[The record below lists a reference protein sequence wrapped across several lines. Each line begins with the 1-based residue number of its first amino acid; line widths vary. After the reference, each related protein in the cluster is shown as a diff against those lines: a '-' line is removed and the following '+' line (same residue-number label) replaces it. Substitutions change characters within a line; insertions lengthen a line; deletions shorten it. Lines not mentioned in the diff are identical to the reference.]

1 MRISDWSSDVCS
13 SDLAL
18 EVLSHAGEGLLHL
31 GLGDRD
37 LVAARFLNLE
47 LFVDEVTQNLHAQAL
62 AFRRIDLSAI
72 GGQNKVEPVFDIGV
86 GDDLHVHDSG
96 RLAHARIGRTQYG
109 QIGWQVEIAFR
120 RSEEHKS
127 EIQTIMRKAYTV

>member
-13 SDLAL
+13 SDLAAPRQLAPDLLFERGVGRSAGLQELGEVLGLAL

-72 GGQNKVEPVFDIGV
+72 
-86 GDDLHVHDSG
+86 
-96 RLAHARIGRTQYG
+96 
-109 QIGWQVEIAFR
+109 
-120 RSEEHKS
+120 RSEEHTS
-127 EIQTIMRKAYTV
+127 DLQSLMRISYAVFCLKKKKTTLS

>member
-86 GDDLHVHDSG
+86 GDDLPVHDRS
-96 RLAHARIGRTQYG
+96 
-109 QIGWQVEIAFR
+109 
-120 RSEEHKS
+120 SEERRVGKECVSTCIFRWWPCH
-127 EIQTIMRKAYTV
+127 

>member
-13 SDLAL
+13 SDLAAPRQLAPDLLFERGVGRSAGLQELGEVLGLAL

-62 AFRRIDLSAI
+62 AFRRIDMSAI
-72 GGQNKVEPVFDIGV
+72 GGQNKVEPVFDIG
-86 GDDLHVHDSG
+86 DRKST
-96 RLAHARIGRTQYG
+96 RLNSSH
-109 QIGWQVEIAFR
+109 
-120 RSEEHKS
+120 
-127 EIQTIMRKAYTV
+127 

>member
-13 SDLAL
+13 SDL
-18 EVLSHAGEGLLHL
+18 
-31 GLGDRD
+31 
-37 LVAARFLNLE
+37 
-47 LFVDEVTQNLHAQAL
+47 VTQNLHAQAL

-86 GDDLHVHDSG
+86 GDDLPVHDRG

-109 QIGWQVEIAFR
+109 QLGWQVD
-120 RSEEHKS
+120 RSEERRVGKECVS
-127 EIQTIMRKAYTV
+127 PCRSRWSP